1 MQESMSAMATS
12 QHAEIGEDLVIRQN
26 VHVMP
31 TYRKKAYIPS
41 KQVSLSFYL

>member
-26 VHVMP
+26 AHVT